1 LSAFCEQTREPC
13 QDNTDSRRVQ
23 YQDASRSV
31 LVTSRGGNI
40 LASCQ
45 GAQPTPCTASSS
57 KSTAAFQSRS
67 SCLLPVTQSCVP
79 PVFLQK
85 KIEHLKDL
93 SARVSD
99 GWLKLDLLPLIADEG
114 VMEHLVQ
121 VKGIGRWTAEM
132 FLIFCFALAG
142 RTSCPSAT
150 WDYAR
155 PSKRRIFSFR
165 APVAGSH
172 PQYCQGVEAPLQ
184 RRHMVSVEVAR
195 AVQGNRIG

>member
-1 LSAFCEQTREPC
+1 MYGQFLKIYGRFPKSEQLLATRDTKLRAASLSA
-13 QDNTDSRRVQ
+13 
-23 YQDASRSV
+23 
-31 LVTSRGGNI
+31 
-40 LASCQ
+40 
-45 GAQPTPCTASSS
+45 
-57 KSTAAFQSRS
+57 
-67 SCLLPVTQSCVP
+67 
-79 PVFLQK
+79 K

-142 RTSCPSAT
+142 RTPCPSAT